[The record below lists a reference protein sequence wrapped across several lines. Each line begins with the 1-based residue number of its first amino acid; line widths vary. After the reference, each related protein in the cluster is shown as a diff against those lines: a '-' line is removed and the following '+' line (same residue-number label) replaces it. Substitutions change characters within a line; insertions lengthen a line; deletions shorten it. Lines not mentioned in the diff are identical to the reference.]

1 MTPGCISL
9 MGPPGGGEGRCKQ
22 CGADGAGW
30 LLLLRGCAA
39 AGCSAGC
46 LVLCWFLGCWLLWWL
61 ACCSALLG
69 CGDKEKGTRERE
81 ARMPVS
87 VYSAREQMSN
97 KWANVEQT
105 KNVEQMA
112 TRTANVKL
120 EMKC

>member
-1 MTPGCISL
+1 MALTVLVGCS
-9 MGPPGGGEGRCKQ
+9 C
-22 CGADGAGW
+22 CAAV
-30 LLLLRGCAA
+30 LLLGFSWAA

-97 KWANVEQT
+97 KWANVEQV